1 MKKFLIILLCL
12 AISSHSFAVDE
23 YVLPDATNFVD
34 LRHVKRATCT
44 VLYHQPA
51 YIEYKEGSGP
61 AIGGD
66 STSTQQG
73 AFVGSQIGGFL
84 GGYVGSYIGSLLG
97 QSVGLSMSVG
107 GGKPPSPIFHSS
119 EMRLLGTGVVYAD
132 TQTHY
137 YVLTAGHAVDR
148 VPYIQFNYAG
158 ERSQIIKP
166 SIAMII
172 NEGFDDLCVLSFP
185 KSALGDYPKP
195 TIIPLSTKE
204 VDDLDSN
211 CDVVVMRFG
220 SITPTKIA
228 ENHCLTFQL
237 TAKIHKGIS
246 GSPVVDKTG
255 KRLLGIVLKLDGEC
269 LGYQRI
275 TQLLKNHNEKAIQQN
290 KERHN

>member
-1 MKKFLIILLCL
+1 MF
-12 AISSHSFAVDE
+12 ASSSLAVDE
-23 YVLPDATNFVD
+23 YILPDATNFVD
-34 LRHVKRATCT
+34 LRHVKRSTCT
-44 VLYHQPA
+44 ILYHQPA
-51 YIEYKEGSGP
+51 YIEYTKGSGP

-73 AFVGSQIGGFL
+73 AFIGGQIGGYL
-84 GGYVGSYIGSLLG
+84 GGYVGSYIGSLIG
-97 QSVGLSMSVG
+97 QSIGMSMSVG
-107 GGKPPSPIFHSS
+107 GGKPPSPIFYQE

-132 TQTHY
+132 TKTHY
-137 YVLTAGHAVDR
+137 YVLTAGHVVDR

-158 ERSQIIKP
+158 ERSKIIKP

-185 KSALGDYPKP
+185 KSDLGDYPKP
-195 TIIPLSTKE
+195 TIMPLSMQE
-204 VDDLDSN
+204 YDNIDAD

-220 SITPTKIA
+220 SITHTKVV

-237 TAKIHKGIS
+237 AAKIHKGIS

-269 LGYQRI
+269 LSYQRI
-275 TQLLKNHNEKAIQQN
+275 TQLLKNHNEKALQN
-290 KERHN
+290 KERHK